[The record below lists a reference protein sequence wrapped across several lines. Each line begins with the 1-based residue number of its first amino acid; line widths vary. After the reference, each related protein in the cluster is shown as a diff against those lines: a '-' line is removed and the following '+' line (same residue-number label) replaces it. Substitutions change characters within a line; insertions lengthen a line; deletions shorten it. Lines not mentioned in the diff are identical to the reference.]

1 MWSAWCFHF
10 SVGIP
15 GLSGSEYSENVQIP
29 ADRQRS
35 IRYPP
40 APKIALLLVGN
51 FRMSFAH
58 RPPMCEPVVITGIG
72 MLTSVGET
80 AESTWQAVQRGK
92 SGVRYIEGLRGIPND
107 LIIGAPVDI
116 DVPNAG
122 QLKVIALAQQ
132 AARAAIE
139 DAALDWSQID
149 RDRFACAIS
158 GHMGDTAGIA
168 EIIGYG
174 SKPEEEVPAWHQWLP
189 NTACSEVAIEH
200 GLYGPRSC
208 HSTACASG
216 LIDIL
221 SAVRRIR
228 DGQCDLAL
236 AGSAETINP
245 LFAAGFRQL
254 RVLAK
259 HQDPIQA
266 CRPFDRDRSG
276 FVMGEGS
283 AMFVLERLGHALAR
297 GARIYAELSAGAMLG
312 EAHHVTSMSQNSDP
326 LRYLI
331 TETLRRAD
339 MEPSEIGYI
348 NAHGTGT
355 RQNDLVETRGIRAA
369 LGHAASDILVGA
381 NKSSIGH
388 LVNAAGSVELA
399 LTVLSLR
406 DGFAP
411 PTLNL
416 YNPDP
421 ECDLDCVPLVGRVH
435 RAQSAL
441 KLSCAFGGH
450 LVCMAVRRWTGI
462 HSKSDYSDQ
471 LPSKAA

>member
-1 MWSAWCFHF
+1 MTTALDFTTVRPQKNMRS
-10 SVGIP
+10 
-15 GLSGSEYSENVQIP
+15 LTRGSFQMLY
-29 ADRQRS
+29 
-35 IRYPP
+35 
-40 APKIALLLVGN
+40 
-51 FRMSFAH
+51 AH
-58 RPPMCEPVVITGIG
+58 RPSHHEPVVITGLG
-72 MLTSVGET
+72 MLTSVGAT
-80 AESTWQAVQRGK
+80 AESTWQAVQKGK
-92 SGVRYIEGLRGIPND
+92 SGVRSIRGLAGIPDD
-107 LIIGAPVDI
+107 LLIGAPVDI
-116 DVPNAG
+116 DVPVSG
-122 QLKVIALAQQ
+122 QLKVIALSQQ
-132 AARAAIE
+132 AALAAVE
-139 DAALDWSQID
+139 DADLDWSAVD

-174 SKPEEEVPAWHQWLP
+174 TKPSGETPAWHQWMP
-189 NTACSEVAIEH
+189 NTACSEVALQH
-200 GLYGPRSC
+200 GLRGPRSS

-236 AGSAETINP
+236 AGSAEAINP

-259 HQDPIQA
+259 HQDPSQA

-283 AMFVLERLGHALAR
+283 AMFVLERLGHAVAR
-297 GARIYAELSAGAMLG
+297 GAHIYAELCAGTMLG
-312 EAHHVTSMSQNSDP
+312 EAHHVTSMAEDSDP
-326 LRYLI
+326 LKYLI

-339 MEPSEIGYI
+339 MEPKEVGYI

-355 RQNDLVETRGIRAA
+355 RQNDLVEARGIHAA
-369 LGHAASDILVGA
+369 LGGAANDVLVGA

-388 LVNAAGSVELA
+388 LVNAAGSVELG

-416 YNPDP
+416 CNPDP
-421 ECDLDCVPLVGRVH
+421 DCDIDCVPLVGRSH
-435 RAQSAL
+435 RAGSAL

-450 LVCMAVRRWTGI
+450 LVCMAVRKW
-462 HSKSDYSDQ
+462 SDAASQSDYSDQ

>member
-1 MWSAWCFHF
+1 MRF
-10 SVGIP
+10 
-15 GLSGSEYSENVQIP
+15 EKNYS
-29 ADRQRS
+29 R
-35 IRYPP
+35 
-40 APKIALLLVGN
+40 
-51 FRMSFAH
+51 
-58 RPPMCEPVVITGIG
+58 CEPVVITGIG
-72 MLTSVGET
+72 MLTSVGKT
-80 AESTWQAVQRGK
+80 AESTWQSVQQGK
-92 SGVRYIEGLRGIPND
+92 SGVRSIAGLRGIPDD
-107 LIIGAPVDI
+107 LLIGAPVDLE
-116 DVPNAG
+116 VPHRG
-122 QLKVIALAQQ
+122 QLKVIALCQE
-132 AARAAIE
+132 AARTAIK
-139 DAALDWSQID
+139 DAALDWSAVD

-168 EIIGYG
+168 EIIGFEG
-174 SKPEEEVPAWHQWLP
+174 KADGEVPAWHQWMP
-189 NTACSEVAIEH
+189 NTACSEVALEY
-200 GLYGPRSC
+200 GLFGPRSC

-236 AGSAETINP
+236 AGSAEAINP

-254 RVLAK
+254 RVLAE
-259 HQDPIQA
+259 HQDPSRA
-266 CRPFDRDRSG
+266 CRPFDRDRTG

-283 AMFVLERLGHALAR
+283 AMFVLERLDHAIAR
-297 GARIYAELSAGAMLG
+297 GAHIYAELSAGAMLG
-312 EAHHVTSMSQNSDP
+312 EAHHVTSMAQNSEP

-339 MEPSEIGYI
+339 MEPAEIGYI

-355 RQNDLVETRGIRAA
+355 RQNDLVEARGIRAA

-421 ECDLDCVPLVGRVH
+421 DCDLDCVPLVGRVH
-435 RAQSAL
+435 RAESAL

-462 HSKSDYSDQ
+462 HTKSGYSDQ

>member
-1 MWSAWCFHF
+1 MRF
-10 SVGIP
+10 
-15 GLSGSEYSENVQIP
+15 E
-29 ADRQRS
+29 
-35 IRYPP
+35 
-40 APKIALLLVGN
+40 KIN
-51 FRMSFAH
+51 SS
-58 RPPMCEPVVITGIG
+58 CEPVVITGIG
-72 MLTSVGET
+72 MLTSVGKT
-80 AESTWQAVQRGK
+80 AESTWQSVQQGR
-92 SGVRYIEGLRGIPND
+92 SGVRSIAGLRGIPDD
-107 LIIGAPVDI
+107 LLIGAPVDLE
-116 DVPNAG
+116 VPRDG
-122 QLKVIALAQQ
+122 QLKVIALCQQ
-132 AARAAIE
+132 AGRDAIE
-139 DAALDWSQID
+139 DASLDWSSVD
-149 RDRFACAIS
+149 RERFACAIS

-168 EIIGYG
+168 EIMGLG
-174 SKPEEEVPAWHQWLP
+174 GKKLHEVPAWHQWMP
-189 NTACSEVAIEH
+189 NTACSEVALEH
-200 GLYGPRSC
+200 GLLGPRSC

-236 AGSAETINP
+236 AGSAEAINP

-254 RVLAK
+254 RVLAQ
-259 HQDPIQA
+259 HQDPIRA
-266 CRPFDRDRSG
+266 CRPFDRDRTG

-283 AMFVLERLGHALAR
+283 AMFVLERLDHAVAR
-297 GARIYAELSAGAMLG
+297 GAHIYAELSAGAMLG
-312 EAHHVTSMSQNSDP
+312 EAHHVTSMAQNSDP

-339 MEPSEIGYI
+339 MDPREIGYV

-355 RQNDLVETRGIRAA
+355 RQNDLVEARGIRAA

-421 ECDLDCVPLVGRVH
+421 DCDLDCVPLVGRVH
-435 RAQSAL
+435 RAESAL

-462 HSKSDYSDQ
+462 HSKSGYSDQ

>member
-1 MWSAWCFHF
+1 MTH
-10 SVGIP
+10 GRP
-15 GLSGSEYSENVQIP
+15 H
-29 ADRQRS
+29 
-35 IRYPP
+35 
-40 APKIALLLVGN
+40 LLG
-51 FRMSFAH
+51 
-58 RPPMCEPVVITGIG
+58 EPVVITGIG
-72 MLTSVGET
+72 MLTSVGST
-80 AESTWQAVQRGK
+80 AESTWQAVRRGK
-92 SGVRYIEGLRGIPND
+92 SGVRSVTGLAGLPDD
-107 LIIGAPVDI
+107 LVIGAPVDF
-116 DVPNAG
+116 DVPVAG
-122 QLKVIALAQQ
+122 QLKVIALSRQ
-132 AARAAIE
+132 AARDAIE
-139 DAALDWSQID
+139 DAKLDWSSID

-168 EIIGYG
+168 EIIGHG
-174 SKPEEEVPAWHQWLP
+174 TKAEEEVPAWHQWMP
-189 NTACSEVAIEH
+189 NTACSEVALDH
-200 GLYGPRSC
+200 GLHGPRSC

-236 AGSAETINP
+236 AGSAEAINP

-259 HQDPIQA
+259 HNDPSQA
-266 CRPFDRDRSG
+266 CRPFDRDRTG

-297 GARIYAELSAGAMLG
+297 GANIYAELSAGTMLG
-312 EAHHVTSMSQNSDP
+312 EAHHVTSMAQNSDP

-339 MEPSEIGYI
+339 MATDEIGYI

-355 RQNDLVETRGIRAA
+355 RQNDLVEARGIRAA
-369 LGHAASDILVGA
+369 LGTAASDILVGA

-421 ECDLDCVPLVGRVH
+421 DCDIDCVPLVGRRH
-435 RAQSAL
+435 RAESAL

-450 LVCMAVRRWTGI
+450 LVCMAVRRWSAAQSG
-462 HSKSDYSDQ
+462 SDYSDH
-471 LPSKAA
+471 LPAKAA

>member
-1 MWSAWCFHF
+1 MLHAKR
-10 SVGIP
+10 P
-15 GLSGSEYSENVQIP
+15 
-29 ADRQRS
+29 S
-35 IRYPP
+35 I
-40 APKIALLLVGN
+40 
-51 FRMSFAH
+51 
-58 RPPMCEPVVITGIG
+58 CEPVVITGVG
-72 MLTSVGET
+72 MLTSVGQT
-80 AESTWQAVQRGK
+80 AELTWQAVRRGK
-92 SGVRYIEGLRGIPND
+92 SGVRTVSGLVGIPD
-107 LIIGAPVDI
+107 ELFIGAPVEM
-116 DVPNAG
+116 DVPMAG
-122 QLKVIALAQQ
+122 QLKVIALSQQ
-132 AARAAIE
+132 AARAAIK
-139 DAALDWSQID
+139 DAALDWSSID

-168 EIIGYG
+168 EIIGCG
-174 SKPEEEVPAWHQWLP
+174 SKPESEIPAWHQWLP
-189 NTACSEVAIEH
+189 NTACSEVALEH
-200 GLYGPRSC
+200 GLDGPRSC

-236 AGSAETINP
+236 AGSAEAINP

-254 RVLAK
+254 RVLAE
-259 HQDPIQA
+259 HNDPSQA
-266 CRPFDRDRSG
+266 CRPFDRDRTG

-283 AMFVLERLGHALAR
+283 AMFVLERLSHAVAR
-297 GARIYAELSAGAMLG
+297 GAHIYAELCAGTMLG
-312 EAHHVTSMSQNSDP
+312 EAHHVTSMAQNSDP
-326 LRYLI
+326 LSYLI

-339 MEPSEIGYI
+339 MATDEIGYI

-355 RQNDLVETRGIRAA
+355 RQNDLVEARGIRAA
-369 LGHAASDILVGA
+369 LGSAASDVLVGA

-421 ECDLDCVPLVGRVH
+421 DCDIDCVPLVGRRH
-435 RAQSAL
+435 RAESAL

-450 LVCMAVRRWTGI
+450 LVCMAVRRWPDAQ
-462 HSKSDYSDQ
+462 SESDYPDH